1 MCISISIYMYLYIF
15 KPKKK
20 KKFASHKGVM
30 TLLSFAYL
38 VVSYHVRAA
47 YEVRRY
53 LLNMYQFA
61 PAAKEMWHYFYSH
74 VNFHLLYIEKR
85 VLFSIAD

>member
-1 MCISISIYMYLYIF
+1 
-15 KPKKK
+15 
-20 KKFASHKGVM
+20 M
-30 TLLSFAYL
+30 TLLPFAYL

-85 VLFSIAD
+85 VLFSIADNLLKYSLHKGNCVSVTLTVCL

>member
-1 MCISISIYMYLYIF
+1 MYIYIF

-20 KKFASHKGVM
+20 KNSLLIKVWM